1 MSKYVVG
8 LFLTVALMVAILGVG
23 YADAAMMWIPT
34 SEADGSQGLAEQ
46 GDVDTRPGFHHR
58 FLGGGE
64 MHPECPQYES
74 WASEDADNRVSSPQ
88 RSNRM
93 RCH

>member
-8 LFLTVALMVAILGVG
+8 LLLTVALMVAILGVG
-23 YADAAMMWIPT
+23 YADAAMMWTPT
-34 SEADGSQGLAEQ
+34 SEADGSQGLDA
-46 GDVDTRPGFHHR
+46 RRGFHHR
-58 FLGGGE
+58 YMDGGE

-74 WASEDADNRVSSPQ
+74 WGDEDADRVSPPR
-88 RSNRM
+88 RSNRA

>member
-23 YADAAMMWIPT
+23 YADAAMMWT
-34 SEADGSQGLAEQ
+34 STSKSAWSQGLAEP
-46 GDVDTRPGFHHR
+46 GDVDARPGFHHR
-58 FLGGGE
+58 YMDGGR

-74 WASEDADNRVSSPQ
+74 WANQDADDRISPPQ
-88 RSNRM
+88 RSNWM